1 MMEQSK
7 DFSSELTVAI
17 DRNDTE
23 TEGVCKEQLLHPR
36 SSSLTGVSSF
46 LTEIFQE
53 VFVRSSQLLFLPCA

>member
-1 MMEQSK
+1 MEQSK
-7 DFSSELTVAI
+7 DFSSKLTVVI

-23 TEGVCKEQLLHPR
+23 KTEGVCKEQLLHPR

-53 VFVRSSQLLFLPCA
+53 VFVRSSQLLLLPCA